1 VTGVVHPIQEVRQ
14 TSDLQILAAAEVQIF
29 KGETTMSIFK
39 KIRLVAL
46 GNMEDLLDKVIDTN
60 SPAVVKQYCRDL
72 ETALNQLRNEAAV
85 AAGQVRTLEREKA
98 EAEGQKAHVEETIAH
113 VLQSSDPNKD
123 AVARQQAQLLPAIA
137 RKLSTLNDTLTTQLE
152 TSKNLDRAVQALDL
166 KHAAMVSR
174 IQELEMLDRGSKAKE
189 SAARALNA
197 AGSLAAGGTDIS
209 IDNLE
214 SRIRARGDVADSKFE
229 RAMGTVSDLAD
240 PSEAAEA
247 DGYLEQ
253 IKAKLQQPA

>member
-1 VTGVVHPIQEVRQ
+1 VAVVVV
-14 TSDLQILAAAEVQIF
+14 VQIS
-29 KGETTMSIFK
+29 KGEQMSIFK

-46 GNMEDLLDKVIDTN
+46 GNMEELLDKAIDTN

-72 ETALNQLRNEAAV
+72 ETALDQLRNEAAV

-98 EAEGQKAHVEETIAH
+98 EAEGEKSHVEEVIAR
-113 VLQSSDPNKD
+113 VLQSSDPNKE
-123 AVARQQAQLLPAIA
+123 AAAKQQAMQLPSIA
-137 RKLSTLNDTLTTQLE
+137 RRLATLTETLTTQLE

-166 KHAAMVSR
+166 KHSAMVGR

-189 SAARALNA
+189 SAAKALTA

-214 SRIRARGDVADSKFE
+214 SRIRARGDVADAKFD
-229 RAMGTVSDLAD
+229 RAMGAVGTINDT
-240 PSEAAEA
+240 SESAEA
-247 DGYLEQ
+247 DQYLEQ
-253 IKAKLQQPA
+253 IRSKMQQPA